1 MESSTQESLLRKS
14 TAGLPRWVAPVGI
27 ATLMMAVFIVLNPVL
42 LFTANT
48 PSGGDMG
55 AHVLVP
61 AYLRDTL
68 LPEGRILG
76 WSNSWFGGFPVFYFY
91 FPLPALVTVLLDV
104 FLPYGVAFKLVTIL
118 GLLALPAATY
128 LLVRAMNFSRPTS
141 LVAAAAGGSF
151 VFMESFSIY
160 GGNIPST
167 LAGEFSFSWSF
178 AFALVYLALLIKIV
192 RDDRKLVAVAGL
204 VLALTALTHLITTL
218 AIILASIPILI
229 WKGGVKPV
237 LLTWA
242 IGFSIAGFWAVP
254 LLARVGYSADMA
266 WVPLR
271 DWKNVLP
278 FEIWWL
284 LVPAL
289 VGLVWAIRRTPRVVP
304 FVVLAVMPVI
314 YYWLVLLVPE
324 FLPAGFHQIQ
334 DKLWN
339 GRFLPFFY
347 FGVFVFAG
355 LAVGHGLRQLGR
367 RLPEQISIW
376 WVRGLIGLLVVVAFL
391 IIPEI
396 ALGGAAGWVT
406 LGIGL
411 LALLAT
417 LTAPWFIDVRVAAP
431 LFGVLLFLVIGLAG
445 LSFIP
450 GWARWNFSGY
460 EGKEPWPEYEAL
472 MVAMSDLPEG
482 RVQWEYNKD
491 QNKYGTPMA
500 LMLLPYWTE
509 GTHPSM
515 EGLFFESSLTTPFH
529 FINQAEMSVSPSRP
543 VPGLNYHTFDFDRG
557 LEHLALYDVRYYV
570 TYTEEA
576 KQAADLRADLRKVGD
591 SPPFSIYEL
600 PPSSAV
606 DIAAYVP
613 AVFEGESFDEAA
625 LAWYDRPGELNKWL
639 VDEGP
644 DDWPRVGDDL
654 DGLGTQPIAG
664 GGVVSDVVVD
674 NHKIS
679 FRTTAVGVP
688 HLVKVS
694 YFPNWKAEGADG
706 PYRAAPALMVV
717 VPTEEDVTLEFR
729 STWAEQV
736 GTALSIGGLLFLVVG
751 GFYVWRKSRV

>member
-1 MESSTQESLLRKS
+1 M
-14 TAGLPRWVAPVGI
+14 PRWVAAVGI
-27 ATLMMAVFIVLNPVL
+27 GVVMMAVFIVLNPVL

-104 FLPYGVAFKLVTIL
+104 ILPYGVAFKLVTVL

-128 LLVRAMNFSRPTS
+128 FLVRAMRFARPTS

-178 AFALVYLALLIKIV
+178 ALALVYLGLLIKIV
-192 RDDRKLVAVAGL
+192 RDERKLVPLAGL

-218 AIILASIPILI
+218 AIIVASIPIMM
-229 WKGGVKPV
+229 WKRGAKPV
-237 LLTWA
+237 LATWV

-271 DWKNVLP
+271 DWKSVLP
-278 FEIWWL
+278 AELWWL
-284 LVPAL
+284 LIPAL
-289 VGLVWAIRRTPRVVP
+289 FGLVWAVRRTPRVVP
-304 FVVLAVMPVI
+304 FVTLAVMPVI
-314 YYWLVLLVPE
+314 YYWLVLLIPE
-324 FLPAGFHQIQ
+324 FLPESVHQVQ

-347 FGVFVFAG
+347 FGLFVFAG
-355 LAVGHGLRQLGR
+355 LAVGQGLRQISR
-367 RLPEQISIW
+367 RLPEHVSVW
-376 WVRGLIGLLVVVAFL
+376 WVRGLIGVLVLVAFL
-391 IIPEI
+391 AIPEI
-396 ALGGAAGWVT
+396 SLGGTAGWVT
-406 LGIGL
+406 LGFGL
-411 LALLAT
+411 VALLAT
-417 LTAPWFIDVRVAAP
+417 LAAPLLVDVKVAAP
-431 LFGVLLFLVIGLAG
+431 LFGVLLFLAVGLAG

-450 GWARWNFSGY
+450 GWARWNYSGY

-472 MVAMSDLPEG
+472 MATMSDLPEG

-491 QNKYGTPMA
+491 QNKYGTPMS

-529 FINQAEMSVSPSRP
+529 FLNQAEMSVSPSRP

-557 LEHLALYDVRYYV
+557 LEHLALYDVRYFV

-576 KQAADLRADLRKVGD
+576 QEAADLRKDLRKVGE
-591 SPPFSIYEL
+591 SQPFSIYEL
-600 PPSSAV
+600 PASSAV
-606 DIAAYVP
+606 EVARFIP
-613 AVFEGESFDEAA
+613 AVFEGDSFDEAA
-625 LAWYDRPGELNKWL
+625 LDWYDRPGELDEWL
-639 VDEGP
+639 VGEGP
-644 DDWPRVGDDL
+644 DDWPRVGQDL
-654 DGLGTQPIAG
+654 GGLGTRPIAG

-674 NHKIS
+674 NHEIS
-679 FRTTAVGVP
+679 FRTSAVGVP

-694 YFPNWKAEGADG
+694 YFPNWKAEGAEG

-717 VPTEEDVTLEFR
+717 VPTEEDVSLEFR
-729 STWAEQV
+729 STWAEQMGV
-736 GTALSIGGLLFLVVG
+736 ALSIGGLLFVVASG
-751 GFYVWRKSRV
+751 LYAWRESRA

>member
-1 MESSTQESLLRKS
+1 MPV
-14 TAGLPRWVAPVGI
+14 AGIGVV
-27 ATLMMAVFIVLNPVL
+27 MMAVFIVLNPVL

-128 LLVRAMNFSRPTS
+128 YLARTISFPRPTS

-178 AFALVYLALLIKIV
+178 ALALVYLGMLIRIV
-192 RDDRKLVAVAGL
+192 RDESKLVPVAGL

-218 AIILASIPILI
+218 AIIVASIPILV
-229 WKGGVKPV
+229 WKKGVKPV
-237 LLTWA
+237 VLSWV
-242 IGFSIAGFWAVP
+242 IGFAIAGFWALP

-271 DWKNVLP
+271 NWKNVLP
-278 FEIWWL
+278 FELWWL
-284 LVPAL
+284 LLPAL
-289 VGLVWAIRRTPRVVP
+289 FGMVWAIRRTPRVVP
-304 FVVLAVMPVI
+304 FVVLAVMPVV

-324 FLPAGFHQIQ
+324 FLPSGFHQIQ

-347 FGVFVFAG
+347 FGLFVFAG
-355 LAVGHGLRQLGR
+355 LAVGHGLRQLSR
-367 RLPEQISIW
+367 RLPEQVSIW
-376 WVRGLIGLLVVVAFL
+376 WVRGLVGLLVVVAFL

-396 ALGGAAGWVT
+396 TLGGAAGWVT
-406 LGIGL
+406 LGVGL
-411 LALLAT
+411 LALFAT
-417 LTAPWFIDVRVAAP
+417 LSAPWLVDVRVAAP
-431 LFGVLLFLVIGLAG
+431 LFGVMLFLVIGLAG
-445 LSFIP
+445 MSYIP
-450 GWARWNFSGY
+450 GWARWNYSGY

-472 MVAMSDLPEG
+472 MVAMSELPEG
-482 RVQWEYNKD
+482 RVQWEYSKD
-491 QNKYGTPMA
+491 QNKYGTPMS

-509 GTHPSM
+509 GSHPSM

-529 FINQAEMSVSPSRP
+529 FLNQAEMSVSPSRP

-576 KQAADLRADLRKVGD
+576 QLAADLRADLRKVGD

-606 DIAAYVP
+606 EVAAYVP
-613 AVFEGESFDEAA
+613 AVLEGASFDEAA
-625 LAWYDRPGELNKWL
+625 LDWYDQAGRLDEWL
-639 VDEGP
+639 VEEGP
-644 DDWPRVGDDL
+644 DDWPRVGADL
-654 DGLGTQPIAG
+654 VGLGTRPIAG
-664 GGVVSDVVVD
+664 GGLVSDIVVD

-694 YFPNWKAEGADG
+694 YFPNWTAEGADG

-717 VPTEEDVTLEFR
+717 VPTDEDVSLEFR

-736 GTALSIGGLLFLVVG
+736 GMALSIGGLLFVAVSGL
-751 GFYVWRKSRV
+751 YAWRESKP

>member
-1 MESSTQESLLRKS
+1 MESSTRESLLRDQ
-14 TAGLPRWVAPVGI
+14 ADLLPRWVIMTG
-27 ATLMMAVFIVLNPVL
+27 LGAVMLAVLVVMNPVL
-42 LFTANT
+42 LLSANT

-68 LPEGRILG
+68 LPQGRILG

-104 FLPYGVAFKLVTIL
+104 VLPYGVAFKLVTIL
-118 GLLALPAATY
+118 GLLALPGATY
-128 LLVRAMNFSRPTS
+128 FLLRAMRFARPS
-141 LVAAAAGGSF
+141 ALVGAAAGGTF
-151 VFMESFSIY
+151 VFMESYSIY

-178 AFALVYLALLIKIV
+178 ALALVYLGLLIKIV
-192 RDDRKLVAVAGL
+192 RDDRRLVPIAGM

-218 AIILASIPILI
+218 AIIIASIPLLL
-229 WKGGVKPV
+229 WKRGAKPV
-237 LLTWA
+237 AATWV
-242 IGFSIAGFWAVP
+242 IGFAIAGFWAVP
-254 LLARVGYSADMA
+254 LLARIGYSADMA

-278 FEIWWL
+278 SELWWL

-289 VGLVWAIRRTPRVVP
+289 FGLVWAIRRTPRIVP
-304 FVVLAVMPVI
+304 FVVLAVWPVI
-314 YYWLVLLVPE
+314 YYWLILLVPDL
-324 FLPAGFHQIQ
+324 LPDLGTWQ

-355 LAVGHGLRQLGR
+355 LAVGQGIRELAR
-367 RLPEQISIW
+367 RLPEKASVW
-376 WVRGLIGLLVVVAFL
+376 WVRGFIATLVVVAFVV
-391 IIPEI
+391 IPEI
-396 ALGGAAGWVT
+396 SLGSTAGWVT

-411 LALLAT
+411 LTLAAT
-417 LTAPWFIDVRVAAP
+417 VAFPAFVDVPVAAP
-431 LFGVLLFLVIGLAG
+431 LVAVSAFLVVGLAG

-450 GWARWNFSGY
+450 GWARWNYSGY

-472 MVAMSDLPEG
+472 MVTLAELPAG
-482 RVQWEYNKD
+482 RVQWEYDKE
-491 QNKYGTPMA
+491 QNKYGTPMS
-500 LMLLPYWTE
+500 LMLIPYWTE

-529 FINQAEMSVSPSRP
+529 FLNQAEMSVSPSRP

-570 TYTEEA
+570 TYTEQAE
-576 KQAADLRADLRKVGD
+576 QAADLRSDLQKVGS

-600 PPSSAV
+600 PASSAV
-606 DIAAYVP
+606 DVARFVP
-613 AVFEGESFDEAA
+613 SVFEGDSFDEAA
-625 LAWYDRPGELNKWL
+625 LAWYDRAGELDEWL
-639 VDEGP
+639 VQEGP

-654 DGLGTQPIAG
+654 AGIGTRPITDA
-664 GGVVSDVVVD
+664 GVVSEVVVD
-674 NHKIS
+674 DHQIS
-679 FRTTAVGVP
+679 FRTTAIGVP

-694 YFPNWKAEGADG
+694 YFPNWKADGADG

-717 VPTEEDVTLEFR
+717 VPTEENVSLEFR
-729 STWAEQV
+729 AGFAEQLGV
-736 GTALSIGGLLFLVVG
+736 ALSIAGLLFVVG
-751 GFYVWRKSRV
+751 SGIYTWRKSRA

>member
-1 MESSTQESLLRKS
+1 MESSTKESPRDSAGS
-14 TAGLPRWVAPVGI
+14 TPRWVAVVGI
-27 ATLMMAVFIVLNPVL
+27 GVVTMAILIVMNPVL
-42 LFTANT
+42 LLTANT

-68 LPEGRILG
+68 LPEGRVLG

-91 FPLPALVTVLLDV
+91 FPLPALVTVLFDLI
-104 FLPYGVAFKLVTIL
+104 LPYGVAFKLVTIL

-128 LLVRAMNFSRPTS
+128 FLVRVMRFARPTA
-141 LVAAAAGGSF
+141 LVAAASGGTF
-151 VFMESFSIY
+151 VFMESYSIY

-178 AFALVYLALLIKIV
+178 ALALVYLGLLIKIV
-192 RDDRKLVAVAGL
+192 HDEQKLVPLAGL

-218 AIILASIPILI
+218 AIILASIPILV
-229 WKGGVKPV
+229 WKRGAKPV
-237 LLTWA
+237 VVTWL
-242 IGFSIAGFWAVP
+242 IGFLIAGFWAVP
-254 LLARVGYSADMA
+254 LLARVAYSADMA

-271 DWKNVLP
+271 GWKNVLP
-278 FEIWWL
+278 TELWFFLI
-284 LVPAL
+284 PA
-289 VGLVWAIRRTPRVVP
+289 VFGLVWAIRRTPRVVP
-304 FVVLAVMPVI
+304 LVVLAVMPVI
-314 YYWLVLLVPE
+314 YYWLVLWIPK
-324 FLPAGFHQIQ
+324 FLPGNLPQVQ

-355 LAVGHGLRQLGR
+355 LAVGQGLRELSR
-367 RLPEQISIW
+367 RIPAQVSVW
-376 WVRGLIGLLVVVAFL
+376 WVRGLIALVLVVAFPL
-391 IIPEI
+391 IPEI
-396 ALGGAAGWVT
+396 SLGGTGGWVT
-406 LGIGL
+406 LGVGL

-417 LTAPWFIDVRVAAP
+417 LIAPVSVEVRVAAP
-431 LFGVLLFLVIGLAG
+431 LFGVALFLSIGLAG
-445 LSFIP
+445 LTFIP
-450 GWARWNFSGY
+450 GWARWNYSGY
-460 EGKEPWPEYEAL
+460 EGKEAWPEYEAL
-472 MVAMSDLPEG
+472 MVTMRDLPEG

-491 QNKYGTPMA
+491 QNKYGTPMS

-509 GTHPSM
+509 GAHPSM

-529 FINQAEMSVSPSRP
+529 FLNQAEMSVSPSRP

-576 KQAADLRADLRKVGD
+576 QQAADRRSDLDKVGS

-606 DIAAYVP
+606 EVAGYVP
-613 AVFEGESFDEAA
+613 AVFEGASFDEAA
-625 LAWYDRPGELNKWL
+625 LAWYDRYGELDEWL
-639 VDEGP
+639 VKDGP
-644 DDWPRVGDDL
+644 DDWPRVGEDL
-654 DGLGTQPIAG
+654 DGLGTRPITG

-674 NHKIS
+674 NHAIS
-679 FRTTAVGVP
+679 FRTTAVGIP

-717 VPTEEDVTLEFR
+717 VPTEENVSLEFR

-736 GTALSIGGLLFLVVG
+736 GIALSIGGLLFVVAS
-751 GFYVWRKSRV
+751 GFHSWRESRA

>member
-1 MESSTQESLLRKS
+1 MSWYPPTC
-14 TAGLPRWVAPVGI
+14 
-27 ATLMMAVFIVLNPVL
+27 
-42 LFTANT
+42 
-48 PSGGDMG
+48 
-55 AHVLVP
+55 
-61 AYLRDTL
+61 RDTL

-91 FPLPALVTVLLDV
+91 FPLPSLVTVLLDV

-128 LLVRAMNFSRPTS
+128 FLHEGYRFVRSTS

-178 AFALVYLALLIKIV
+178 ALALVYLGLLIKIV
-192 RDDRKLVAVAGL
+192 RDERKLVPLAGL

-218 AIILASIPILI
+218 AIIVASIPILI
-229 WKGGVKPV
+229 WNKGVKPV
-237 LLTWA
+237 VLTWV

-271 DWKNVLP
+271 AWKNVLP
-278 FEIWWL
+278 FELWWL
-284 LVPAL
+284 LVPATF
-289 VGLVWAIRRTPRVVP
+289 GLVWAVRRTPRVVP
-304 FVVLAVMPVI
+304 FVVLAVMPVV

-324 FLPAGFHQIQ
+324 ILPTGFHQIQ

-355 LAVGHGLRQLGR
+355 LAVGQGLRQLSR
-367 RLPEQISIW
+367 VLSEQISVW
-376 WVRGLIGLLVVVAFL
+376 WVRGLIGLMVVVAFV

-396 ALGGAAGWVT
+396 SLGATAGWVT
-406 LGIGL
+406 LGMGL
-411 LALLAT
+411 LAGLAT
-417 LTAPWFIDVRVAAP
+417 LTVPGFVDTRVAVP
-431 LFGVLLFLVIGLAG
+431 LMGVMLFLVVGLAG
-445 LSFIP
+445 MSFIP
-450 GWARWNFSGY
+450 GWARWNYSGY

-472 MVAMSDLPEG
+472 MVAVSDLPEG

-491 QNKYGTPMA
+491 QNKYGTPMS
-500 LMLLPYWTE
+500 LMLFPYWTN

-529 FINQAEMSVSPSRP
+529 FLNQAEMSVAPSRP

-576 KQAADLRADLRKVGD
+576 QQAADLRSDLDRLAE
-591 SPPFSIYEL
+591 SPPFAIYEL
-600 PPSSAV
+600 PSSSAV
-606 DIAAYVP
+606 DVAAFVP
-613 AVFEGESFDEAA
+613 AVFEGTSFDEAV
-625 LAWYDRPGELNKWL
+625 LDWYDRQGQLDEWL
-639 VDEGP
+639 VEEGP
-644 DDWPRVGDDL
+644 DEWPRVGDDL
-654 DGLGTQPIAG
+654 KASEHSPSG
-664 GGVVSDVVVD
+664 
-674 NHKIS
+674 
-679 FRTTAVGVP
+679 AVAW
-688 HLVKVS
+688 L
-694 YFPNWKAEGADG
+694 AM
-706 PYRAAPALMVV
+706 L
-717 VPTEEDVTLEFR
+717 
-729 STWAEQV
+729 
-736 GTALSIGGLLFLVVG
+736 
-751 GFYVWRKSRV
+751 

>member
-1 MESSTQESLLRKS
+1 M
-14 TAGLPRWVAPVGI
+14 V
-27 ATLMMAVFIVLNPVL
+27 AVFVVMNPVL

-91 FPLPALVTVLLDV
+91 FPLPSLVTVLLDV

-118 GLLALPAATY
+118 GLLALPPATY
-128 LLVRAMNFSRPTS
+128 FLMRAMRFVRPTA

-178 AFALVYLALLIKIV
+178 ALALVYLGLLIKIV
-192 RDDRKLVAVAGL
+192 RDERKLVPLAGL

-218 AIILASIPILI
+218 AIIIASIPILI
-229 WKGGVKPV
+229 WNRGVKPV
-237 LLTWA
+237 VLTWV

-271 DWKNVLP
+271 AWKNVLP
-278 FEIWWL
+278 FELWWL
-284 LVPAL
+284 LVPATF
-289 VGLVWAIRRTPRVVP
+289 GLVWAVRRTPRVVP
-304 FVVLAVMPVI
+304 FVVLAVMPVV

-355 LAVGHGLRQLGR
+355 LAVGHGLRQLS
-367 RLPEQISIW
+367 RLLSERISVW
-376 WVRGLIGLLVVVAFL
+376 WVRGLIGVTVVVAFL

-396 ALGGAAGWVT
+396 SLGVAAGWVT
-406 LGIGL
+406 LGMGL
-411 LALLAT
+411 LAVLAT
-417 LTAPWFIDVRVAAP
+417 LAVPRFVDTRVAVP
-431 LFGVLLFLVIGLAG
+431 LLGVMLFLVVGLAG
-445 LSFIP
+445 MSFIP
-450 GWARWNFSGY
+450 GWARWNYSGY

-491 QNKYGTPMA
+491 QNKYGTPMS
-500 LMLLPYWTE
+500 LMLFPYWTN

-529 FINQAEMSVSPSRP
+529 FLNQAEMSVAPSRP

-570 TYTEEA
+570 TFTEEA
-576 KQAADLRADLRKVGD
+576 QEAADLRSDLDRLAE
-591 SPPFSIYEL
+591 SPPFAIYEL
-600 PPSSAV
+600 PSSSAV
-606 DIAAYVP
+606 DVAAFVP
-613 AVFEGESFDEAA
+613 AVFEGTSFDEAV
-625 LAWYDRPGELNKWL
+625 LEWYDRPGELDEWL
-639 VDEGP
+639 VEEGP

-654 DGLGTQPIAG
+654 EGLGKQPVG
-664 GGVVSDVVVD
+664 SGGVVSDVVVD
-674 NHKIS
+674 NHEIS

-706 PYRAAPALMVV
+706 PFRAAPALMVV
-717 VPTEEDVTLEFR
+717 VPTEENVSLEFR

-736 GTALSIGGLLFLVVG
+736 GMALSIGGLLFVIGSGLY
-751 GFYVWRKSRV
+751 FWRESRA

>member
-1 MESSTQESLLRKS
+1 MEPSTQEPSVRER
-14 TAGLPRWVAPVGI
+14 ADGLPRWVVPVGI
-27 ATLMMAVFIVLNPVL
+27 GAVMVAVFVVLNPVL

-91 FPLPALVTVLLDV
+91 FPLPALITVLLDV
-104 FLPYGVAFKLVTIL
+104 ILPYGVAFKLVTIV

-128 LLVRAMNFSRPTS
+128 FLVRAMNFARPTS

-178 AFALVYLALLIKIV
+178 ALVLVYLGLLIKIV
-192 RDDRKLVAVAGL
+192 RDGRKLVALAGL

-218 AIILASIPILI
+218 AVIFASIPILI
-229 WKGGVKPV
+229 WKRGAKPV
-237 LLTWA
+237 LATWV

-278 FEIWWL
+278 SELWWL
-284 LVPAL
+284 LIPAL
-289 VGLVWAIRRTPRVVP
+289 FGLVLAIRRTPRVVP
-304 FVVLAVMPVI
+304 FVVLVVMPVV

-324 FLPAGFHQIQ
+324 FLPESVHQIQ

-355 LAVGHGLRQLGR
+355 LAVGHGLRQLAR
-367 RLPEQISIW
+367 LLPERASVW
-376 WVRGLIGLLVVVAFL
+376 WVRGLIGALLLVAFL
-391 IIPEI
+391 VIPEI
-396 ALGGAAGWVT
+396 SLGSAAGWVT
-406 LGIGL
+406 LGVGL

-417 LTAPWFIDVRVAAP
+417 LAGPLTVDVRVAAP
-431 LFGVLLFLVIGLAG
+431 LFGVVLFLAVGLAG

-450 GWARWNFSGY
+450 GWARWNYSGY
-460 EGKEPWPEYEAL
+460 EGKESWPEYEAL
-472 MVAMSDLPEG
+472 MVTMSELPEG

-491 QNKYGTPMA
+491 QNKYGTPMS
-500 LMLLPYWTE
+500 LMLLPYWTD

-529 FINQAEMSVSPSRP
+529 FLNQAEMSVSPSRP

-576 KQAADLRADLRKVGD
+576 QQAADLRPDLRVVGV
-591 SPPFSIYEL
+591 SPPFAIYEL

-606 DIAAYVP
+606 EVAGYLP

-625 LAWYDRPGELNKWL
+625 LDWYDRAGELDEWL
-639 VDEGP
+639 VEDGP
-644 DDWPRVGDDL
+644 DEWPRVGDDL
-654 DGLGTQPIAG
+654 DGLGTRPTAG
-664 GGVVSDVVVD
+664 GGVFDVVVD
-674 NHKIS
+674 DHRIA

-694 YFPNWKAEGADG
+694 YFPNWTAIGAEG

-717 VPTEEDVTLEFR
+717 VPTEEYVSLEFR
-729 STWAEQV
+729 SGLAEHV
-736 GTALSIGGLLFLVVG
+736 GMALSIAGLLFVVASG
-751 GFYVWRKSRV
+751 LYAWRESRT

>member
-1 MESSTQESLLRKS
+1 MESSLPETPLRDE
-14 TAGLPRWVAPVGI
+14 ADRLPRWVIGAGLGAVM
-27 ATLMMAVFIVLNPVL
+27 LAVFVVLNPVL
-42 LFTANT
+42 LLSANT

-91 FPLPALVTVLLDV
+91 FPLPALFTVLLDV
-104 FLPYGVAFKLVTIL
+104 VLPYGVAFKLVTIV

-128 LLVRAMNFSRPTS
+128 YLVRSMRFPRPTA
-141 LVAAAAGGSF
+141 LVAAGAGGTF

-178 AFALVYLALLIKIV
+178 ALALVYLGLLIRIV
-192 RDDRKLVAVAGL
+192 RDERRLVPLAGL

-218 AIILASIPILI
+218 AIIVAAIPILL
-229 WKGGVKPV
+229 WRKGVKPV
-237 LLTWA
+237 VATWV
-242 IGFSIAGFWAVP
+242 IGFSIAAFWAVP
-254 LLARVGYSADMA
+254 LLARIGFSADMA

-278 FEIWWL
+278 SEVWWL
-284 LVPAL
+284 VIPAL
-289 VGLVWAIRRTPRVVP
+289 FGVVWAIRRTPRVVP
-304 FVVLAVMPVI
+304 LVVLALMPVV
-314 YYWLVLLVPE
+314 YYWLILLIPE
-324 FLPAGFHQIQ
+324 LLPDLGSWQQ
-334 DKLWN
+334 KLWN

-347 FGVFVFAG
+347 FGIFVFAG
-355 LAVGHGLRQLGR
+355 LAIGQGIRQLTR
-367 RLPEQISIW
+367 RLPEKASVW
-376 WVRGLIGLLVVVAFL
+376 WIRGLIAILTAIAFL

-396 ALGGAAGWVT
+396 ALGTTAGWVA
-406 LGIGL
+406 LGLGL
-411 LALLAT
+411 LALAAT
-417 LTAPWFIDVRVAAP
+417 MAAPAFVDVPMAAP
-431 LFGVLLFLVIGLAG
+431 LVGVMLFLVVGLAG

-450 GWARWNFSGY
+450 GWARWNYSGY
-460 EGKEPWPEYEAL
+460 EGKEPWPEYESL
-472 MVAMSDLPEG
+472 MVTMAELPEG

-491 QNKYGTPMA
+491 QNKYGTPMS
-500 LMLLPYWTE
+500 LMLIPYWTE
-509 GTHPSM
+509 GSHTSM

-529 FINQAEMSVSPSRP
+529 FLNQAEMSVSPSRP

-576 KQAADLRADLRKVGD
+576 QQEADLRVDLHEVAS

-606 DIAAYVP
+606 EVARFIP
-613 AVFEGESFDEAA
+613 GVFEGDSFDEAA
-625 LAWYDRPGELNKWL
+625 LDWYDRMGELDEWL
-639 VDEGP
+639 VEDGP
-644 DDWPRVGDDL
+644 DAWPRVGEDL
-654 DGLGTQPIAG
+654 NGLGTRPITAS
-664 GGVVSDVVVD
+664 GVVSDVVVD
-674 NHKIS
+674 DHRIA

-694 YFPNWKAEGADG
+694 YFPNWKVDGAEG

-717 VPTEEDVTLEFR
+717 VPTEEYVSLEFR
-729 STWAEQV
+729 AGLAEKI
-736 GTALSIGGLLFLVVG
+736 GTGLSIAGLLFVAG
-751 GFYVWRKSRV
+751 SGFYAWRKSRT

>member
-1 MESSTQESLLRKS
+1 M
-14 TAGLPRWVAPVGI
+14 PRWVVPAGI
-27 ATLMMAVFIVLNPVL
+27 GVMMMAVFIVLNPVL

-91 FPLPALVTVLLDV
+91 FPLPALITVLLDV
-104 FLPYGVAFKLVTIL
+104 VLPYGVAFKLVTIF
-118 GLLALPAATY
+118 GLLALPVATY
-128 LLVRAMNFSRPTS
+128 FLVRTMSFSRPTS
-141 LVAAAAGGSF
+141 LVAAVAGGTF

-178 AFALVYLALLIKIV
+178 ALALVYLGLLIRIV
-192 RDDRKLVAVAGL
+192 RDQRKLVALAGL

-218 AIILASIPILI
+218 AVIVASIPILI
-229 WKGGVKPV
+229 WKKGWKPV
-237 LLTWA
+237 VSTWV
-242 IGFSIAGFWAVP
+242 IGFAIAGFWAVP

-271 DWKNVLP
+271 NWKNVLP
-278 FEIWWL
+278 FELWWL

-289 VGLVWAIRRTPRVVP
+289 LGIVWAIRRTPRVVP
-304 FVVLAVMPVI
+304 FVVLAVMPVV

-355 LAVGHGLRQLGR
+355 LAVGQALRHLSR
-367 RLPEQISIW
+367 RLPAQVSMW
-376 WVRGLIGLLVVVAFL
+376 WVRGLIAFLVVVAFVV
-391 IIPEI
+391 IPEI
-396 ALGGAAGWVT
+396 SFGGTAGWVT
-406 LGIGL
+406 LAIGL
-411 LALLAT
+411 LALAGT
-417 LTAPWFIDVRVAAP
+417 IAADSFVDVRVAAP
-431 LFGVLLFLVIGLAG
+431 LFGVVLFLAVGLAG

-450 GWARWNFSGY
+450 GWARWNYSGY

-491 QNKYGTPMA
+491 QNKYGTPMS

-529 FINQAEMSVSPSRP
+529 FLNQAEMSVSPSRP

-576 KQAADLRADLRKVGD
+576 REAADLRDDLRKVGT
-591 SPPFSIYEL
+591 SLPFSIYEL

-606 DIAAYVP
+606 DVATFVP
-613 AVFEGESFDEAA
+613 AVFEGTSFDEAA
-625 LAWYDRPGELNKWL
+625 LDWYDRRGDLDEWL
-639 VDEGP
+639 VEQGP

-654 DGLGTQPIAG
+654 EGLGSRPVAG
-664 GGVVSDVVVD
+664 GGAVSDVIVD
-674 NHKIS
+674 DHRIS

-694 YFPNWKAEGADG
+694 FFPNWTAEGADG

-717 VPTEEDVTLEFR
+717 VPTEENVSLEFR

-736 GTALSIGGLLFLVVG
+736 GMALSIGGLLFVMVR
-751 GFYVWRKSRV
+751 GFVAWRRPRA

>member
-1 MESSTQESLLRKS
+1 
-14 TAGLPRWVAPVGI
+14 
-27 ATLMMAVFIVLNPVL
+27 MMAVFVVMNPVL
-42 LFTANT
+42 IFTANT

-104 FLPYGVAFKLVTIL
+104 VLPYGVAFKIVTIL

-128 LLVRAMNFSRPTS
+128 FLVRTMRFGRTTS

-151 VFMESFSIY
+151 MFMESFSIY

-178 AFALVYLALLIKIV
+178 AFALVYLGLLIKIV
-192 RDDRKLVAVAGL
+192 RDERKLVPLAGL

-218 AIILASIPILI
+218 AILVASIPILI
-229 WKGGVKPV
+229 WKRGVKPV
-237 LLTWA
+237 MLTWV
-242 IGFSIAGFWAVP
+242 IGFSIAGFWALP

-271 DWKNVLP
+271 NWKNVLP
-278 FEIWWL
+278 FELWWL
-284 LVPAL
+284 LIPAL
-289 VGLVWAIRRTPRVVP
+289 VGMVWAIRRTPRVIP
-304 FVVLAVMPVI
+304 FVVLSVMPVV

-324 FLPAGFHQIQ
+324 FLPSSFHQIQ

-355 LAVGHGLRQLGR
+355 LAVGHGLRQLSR
-367 RLPEQISIW
+367 RLPDQFSIW
-376 WVRGLIGLLVVVAFL
+376 WVRGTIGLLVVIAFL
-391 IIPEI
+391 LIPEI
-396 ALGGAAGWVT
+396 SLGGTAGWVT
-406 LGIGL
+406 LGVGL

-417 LTAPWFIDVRVAAP
+417 LAGPWSVDVRVATP
-431 LFGVLLFLVIGLAG
+431 LLGVTLFLLIGLSG

-450 GWARWNFSGY
+450 GWARWNYSGY
-460 EGKEPWPEYEAL
+460 EGKAPWPEYEAL
-472 MVAMSDLPEG
+472 MVAMNDLPEG

-491 QNKYGTPMA
+491 QNKYGTPMS

-509 GTHPSM
+509 GSHPSM

-529 FINQAEMSVSPSRP
+529 FLNQAEMSVSPSRP

-557 LEHLALYDVRYYV
+557 LEHLAIYDVRYYV

-576 KQAADLRADLRKVGD
+576 QQEADRRAELRKVGD

-600 PPSSAV
+600 PPSSVV
-606 DIAAYVP
+606 DVASYTP
-613 AVFEGESFDEAA
+613 AVFEGSSFDDAA
-625 LAWYDRPGELNKWL
+625 LDWYDRQGRLDEWL
-639 VDEGP
+639 VEDGP
-644 DDWPRVGDDL
+644 DDWPRVVDDL
-654 DGLGTQPIAG
+654 IGLGTEPIG
-664 GGVVSDVVVD
+664 QGGVVSDVVVD
-674 NHKIS
+674 NHEIS
-679 FRTTAVGVP
+679 FRTTAIGVP

-694 YFPNWKAEGADG
+694 YFPNWTAVGAEG

-717 VPTEEDVTLEFR
+717 VPTEENVSLEFR

-736 GTALSIGGLLFLVVG
+736 GMALSIGGLLFVLASG
-751 GFYVWRKSRV
+751 LYAWRRSPS

>member
-1 MESSTQESLLRKS
+1 MESSTKEPLLRES
-14 TAGLPRWVAPVGI
+14 ADRLPHWVVPVGI
-27 ATLMMAVFIVLNPVL
+27 GFVMMVVFIVLNPVL
-42 LFTANT
+42 IFTANT

-76 WSNSWFGGFPVFYFY
+76 WSDSWFGGFPIFYFY
-91 FPLPALVTVLLDV
+91 FPLSALVTVLLDV
-104 FLPYGVAFKLVTIL
+104 ILPYGVAFKLVTIV

-128 LLVRAMNFSRPTS
+128 FLVRAMNFARPTS

-178 AFALVYLALLIKIV
+178 ALALVYLGLLIKIV
-192 RDDRKLVAVAGL
+192 RDERKLLALAGL

-218 AIILASIPILI
+218 AIILASLPILV
-229 WKGGVKPV
+229 WKRGAKPV
-237 LLTWA
+237 LTTWV

-278 FEIWWL
+278 VELWWL
-284 LVPAL
+284 LIPAL
-289 VGLVWAIRRTPRVVP
+289 FGLVWSIRRTPRVVP
-304 FVVLAVMPVI
+304 FVVLAVLPVI
-314 YYWLVLLVPE
+314 YYWLVLLIPE
-324 FLPAGFHQIQ
+324 FLPESVHQVQ

-355 LAVGHGLRQLGR
+355 LAVGHGLRYLSR
-367 RLPEQISIW
+367 RLPEQGSVW
-376 WVRGLIGLLVVVAFL
+376 WVRGLIGVLVVVAFL
-391 IIPEI
+391 AIPEI
-396 ALGGAAGWVT
+396 SLGGRAGWVT
-406 LGIGL
+406 LGVGL
-411 LALLAT
+411 VAWLAT
-417 LTAPWFIDVRVAAP
+417 LAGPALVDVRVAAP
-431 LFGVLLFLVIGLAG
+431 LFGVVVFLAVGLAG

-450 GWARWNFSGY
+450 GWARWNYSGY

-472 MVAMSDLPEG
+472 MVAMSDLPPG
-482 RVQWEYNKD
+482 RVQWEYSKD

-509 GTHPSM
+509 GSHPSM

-529 FINQAEMSVSPSRP
+529 FLNQAEMSLSPSRP
-543 VPGLNYHTFDFDRG
+543 VPGLDYHTFDFDRG

-576 KQAADLRADLRKVGD
+576 QQAADSRADLRQVGV

-600 PPSSAV
+600 PPSSMV
-606 DIAAYVP
+606 EVAAYLP
-613 AVFEGESFDEAA
+613 AVLEGGSFDEAA
-625 LAWYDRPGELNKWL
+625 LDWYGRAGELDEWL
-639 VDEGP
+639 VEEGP
-644 DDWPRVGDDL
+644 DDWPRVGEDL
-654 DGLGTQPIAG
+654 DGLGRRPIEG

-674 NHKIS
+674 NHEIT
-679 FRTTAVGVP
+679 FRTTAVGIP
-688 HLVKVS
+688 HLIKVS
-694 YFPNWKAEGADG
+694 YFPNWKAEGAEG
-706 PYRAAPALMVV
+706 PFRAAPALMVV
-717 VPTEEDVTLEFR
+717 VPTEEDVSLEFR
-729 STWAEQV
+729 STWAEQL
-736 GTALSIGGLLFLVVG
+736 GMALSIGGLLFVASTGL
-751 GFYVWRKSRV
+751 YAWRRSRA

>member
-1 MESSTQESLLRKS
+1 VT
-14 TAGLPRWVAPVGI
+14 TVGI
-27 ATLMMAVFIVLNPVL
+27 GAVMVAVFIVLNPVL
-42 LFTANT
+42 LLTANT

-91 FPLPALVTVLLDV
+91 FPLPALITVLLDV
-104 FLPYGVAFKLVTIL
+104 VLPYGVAFKLVTIL

-128 LLVRAMNFSRPTS
+128 FLIRAMRFPRPTA

-151 VFMESFSIY
+151 VFMESYSIY

-178 AFALVYLALLIKIV
+178 ALALVYLGLLIKIV
-192 RDDRKLVAVAGL
+192 RDERKLVPLAGL

-218 AIILASIPILI
+218 AIIVAAIPILL
-229 WKGGVKPV
+229 WNRGTKSV
-237 LLTWA
+237 LATWA

-271 DWKNVLP
+271 GWKNVLP
-278 FEIWWL
+278 TELWFL
-284 LVPAL
+284 LIPAL
-289 VGLVWAIRRTPRVVP
+289 IGLVWAIRRTPRIVP

-314 YYWLVLLVPE
+314 YYWLILLIPE
-324 FLPAGFHQIQ
+324 VFPESLHQVQ
-334 DKLWN
+334 GKLWN

-355 LAVGHGLRQLGR
+355 LAVGQGLRELTR
-367 RLPEQISIW
+367 RLPEQASVW
-376 WVRGLIGLLVVVAFL
+376 WVRGLIVGLVVVTFL
-391 IIPEI
+391 AIPEVS
-396 ALGGAAGWVT
+396 LGETAGWVT
-406 LGIGL
+406 LGAGL

-417 LTAPWFIDVRVAAP
+417 LPAPRFVDIPVAAP
-431 LFGVLLFLVIGLAG
+431 LIGVVLFLALGLAG

-450 GWARWNFSGY
+450 GWARWNYSGY
-460 EGKEPWPEYEAL
+460 EGKDPWPEYEAL
-472 MVAMSDLPEG
+472 MVTMSELPEG

-491 QNKYGTPMA
+491 QNKYGTPMS
-500 LMLLPYWTE
+500 LMLLPYWTD

-529 FINQAEMSVSPSRP
+529 FLNQAEMSVAPSRP

-557 LEHLALYDVRYYV
+557 VEHLALYDVRYYV

-576 KQAADLRADLRKVGD
+576 QQAADLRGDLHKVGS

-606 DIAAYVP
+606 DVAGYVP
-613 AVFEGESFDEAA
+613 AVFEGASFDEAA
-625 LAWYDRPGELNKWL
+625 LDWYDRSGELDEWL
-639 VDEGP
+639 VEDGP
-644 DDWPRVGDDL
+644 DDWPRVEEDL
-654 DGLGTQPIAG
+654 QGLGTRPVAR

-674 NHKIS
+674 NHEIS
-679 FRTTAVGVP
+679 FSTTAVGVP

-706 PYRAAPALMVV
+706 PYLAAPALMVV
-717 VPTEEDVTLEFR
+717 VPTEENVSLEFS
-729 STWAEQV
+729 STWAEKV
-736 GTALSIGGLLFLVVG
+736 GMVLTIAGLLLVVVSG
-751 GFYVWRKSRV
+751 LYAWRESRT